1 MSEKIELF
9 VQGEGISDIALVRV
23 PREGTVRDVV
33 EAAAEHG
40 LRVNSEEGPLV
51 MVEDTDEA
59 LDLDAPLQ
67 VLGITHRDRVHANRC
82 RHVEVT
88 VNYEAEQKSEYF
100 PPSTTMKKVKKWVD
114 GKRGFDLG
122 DVDAAEH
129 LLQICG
135 SDTRPDEDTHIG
147 SLVGAPSC
155 SLCFDLVAKQRVE
168 G

>member
-23 PREGTVRDVV
+23 PREGTVQDVV

-40 LRVNSEEGPLV
+40 LRVDGEEELLV
-51 MVEDTDEA
+51 IVEDADEA
-59 LDLDAPLQ
+59 LDLDTPLRT
-67 VLGITHRDRVHANRC
+67 LGITHRDRVHVNRC
-82 RHVEVT
+82 RRVEVT
-88 VNYEAEQKSEYF
+88 VNYEAEQKTRDFS
-100 PPSTTMKKVKKWVD
+100 PSTTMKKVKKWAD
-114 GKRGFDLG
+114 GKHGFDLG

-135 SDTRPDEDTHIG
+135 SNTRPDEDAHIG

-155 SLCFDLVAKQRVE
+155 SLCFDLIPKKRIE